1 MINRNGLLLFGLILT
16 ISGCRENTT
25 KSTDGEKQ
33 PDVIN
38 YSIASPTT
46 KILPDRFSKSEQ
58 LLPHFSLAKGE
69 YQSLQI
75 VIDTSS
81 IVRKNFQVKSK
92 APFND
97 KASLE
102 NAVEI
107 RLVGYV
113 KTVDEKRWKW
123 QKPED
128 IGWWP
133 DPLLPNKLFDIPANW
148 KQSIWV
154 TIHAPKD
161 AISGDYE
168 LEVTI
173 ESNTGSVKIPFKVN
187 IWDFKIAQNSMHNIA
202 WMPPDKLQTYY
213 VGNQNVFSK
222 EFVDMYKN
230 WADFAFD
237 HGMPPAADMLC
248 GWTDEDIS
256 WPVQTINGKL
266 DFTLF
271 DELLDYGLERNMKEF
286 IIAIFPRRKTFE
298 MLNETQKIKMEDY
311 LTTTYQH
318 LKEKGVAH
326 MAVVYNI
333 DEPPKELFES
343 CRKNY
348 NYVKSVIPE
357 CKVYQCVNNI
367 EGVEALEGYADIWD
381 VYIPQYPKTNLAEK
395 KDKEVRWS
403 VCIWPHESPNLF
415 TEYNGMDPRIIGWL
429 MYKYEIKGFEY
440 WSYFHSWKE
449 NMGNNLIDWQ
459 SRSTL
464 TSWKKGRFTE
474 GDGLLAYP
482 GPNKMPLSSI
492 RLENLRDGFEDY
504 QLLLSTESLKG
515 KNAGNDIVDKIVYDL
530 SNWETS
536 PILMQNVRMEI
547 RDALSKR

>member
-38 YSIASPTT
+38 YSIESPTT
-46 KILPDRFSKSEQ
+46 KILPDRFSKSEP

-81 IVRKNFQVKSK
+81 KERKNFQVKSK

-133 DPLLPNKLFDIPANW
+133 DPLLPNKPFDVPANW

-187 IWDFKIAQNSMHNIA
+187 IWDFKIAQNSMYNIA
-202 WMPPDKLQTYY
+202 WMPPDKLQMYY
-213 VGNQNVFSK
+213 VGNQNMFSK

-237 HGMPPAADMLC
+237 HGMPPAANMLC

-298 MLNETQKIKMEDY
+298 MLNEAQKIKMEDY

-318 LKEKGVAH
+318 MKEKGVAH

-367 EGVEALEGYADIWD
+367 KGVEALEGYADIWD
-381 VYIPQYPKTNLAEK
+381 VYIPQYAKTNLAEK
-395 KDKEVRWS
+395 KDKEVRWV

-440 WSYFHSWKE
+440 WNYFHSWKE

-464 TSWKKGRFTE
+464 TSWKKGRFAE
-474 GDGLLAYP
+474 GDGLLAYL

-504 QLLLSTESLKG
+504 QLLLSTENLKG
-515 KNAGNDIVDKIVYDL
+515 KNVGNDIVDKIVYDL

-536 PILMQNVRMEI
+536 PILMQNVRMKI
-547 RDALSKR
+547 RDTLSKR